1 MKIKHLT
8 KEDFVRLVADIDK
21 RPLKFTGSKP
31 AVVDFYAVWC
41 GPCMAVSPVFE
52 QLAATYGNKVDFYK
66 VDIDEERQISSAF
79 NVRSIPTL
87 VFFSADG
94 SQKRLVGMNPK
105 TDIERLIVEMIK
117 DDYLIKN

>member
-8 KEDFVRLVADIDK
+8 KDEFVRLVADIEK

-31 AVVDFYAVWC
+31 AVVDFHATWC
-41 GPCMAVSPVFE
+41 GPCNALTPVFE
-52 QLAATYGNKVDFYK
+52 QLAGVFGNKVDFYK
-66 VDIDEERQISSAF
+66 VDIDEERQISAALDI
-79 NVRSIPTL
+79 RSIPTL